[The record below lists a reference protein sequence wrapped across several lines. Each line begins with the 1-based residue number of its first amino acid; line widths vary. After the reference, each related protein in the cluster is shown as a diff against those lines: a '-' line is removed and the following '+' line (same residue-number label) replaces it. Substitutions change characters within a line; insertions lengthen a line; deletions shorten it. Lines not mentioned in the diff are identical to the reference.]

1 MEPAPEIP
9 AHGAFLGELKKG
21 RFEPSQALAMSMKA
35 GQFPNTVSFPAG
47 DNRVLRYLKGET
59 ISLEGDEGPV
69 KGWCL
74 AAMEGFPLGWA
85 KGTGMSLKNKYY
97 PGWRWQ

>member
-1 MEPAPEIP
+1 
-9 AHGAFLGELKKG
+9 
-21 RFEPSQALAMSMKA
+21 MSMKA

-74 AAMEGFPLGWA
+74 AAMEGFSSWLGQRY
-85 KGTGMSLKNKYY
+85 GDE
-97 PGWRWQ
+97 PEE